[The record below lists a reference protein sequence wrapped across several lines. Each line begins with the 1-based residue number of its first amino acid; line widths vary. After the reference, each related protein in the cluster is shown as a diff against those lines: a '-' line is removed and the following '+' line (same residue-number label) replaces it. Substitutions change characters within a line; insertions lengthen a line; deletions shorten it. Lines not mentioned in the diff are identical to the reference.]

1 MSRSKIELIE
11 RSQMPTAGV
20 TRTPRLTKED
30 AMPSI
35 TVNGTEIYH
44 ELKGSGPSLLFISG
58 ATGDAGHFERVADL
72 LADELAVVTYDRRGH
87 SRSPRPEGWDT
98 TSPNEQ
104 ADDAAALLTALELG
118 PAAVFGNSYGAIFAL
133 NLVIRHPEV
142 VRGAILHEP
151 PLISVLERPEET
163 QAAVGGAV
171 EKGMASGGPPAAVES
186 FIRFAAGDANWER
199 LEPDLRERMQGNG
212 ETLFDIEMGKFEDYR
227 PDDATLG
234 AVSVPVEVLV
244 SEESAPFFTE
254 AAGWLAERLGVEI
267 VRTPGTHTPQ
277 WDRPEELVNTIR
289 SFLRKLEAKAAL

>member
-1 MSRSKIELIE
+1 
-11 RSQMPTAGV
+11 MPTTGV
-20 TRTPRLTKED
+20 TPDAHLMKEK
-30 AMPSI
+30 AMSSI
-35 TVNGTEIYH
+35 TVNGTEIYY

-58 ATGDAGHFERVADL
+58 ATGDARHFERVADL
-72 LADELAVVTYDRRGH
+72 LADEFAVVTYDRRGN

-98 TSPNEQ
+98 TSPDEQ
-104 ADDAAALLTALELG
+104 ADDAAVLLTALELG

-171 EKGMASGGPPAAVES
+171 EKGMASGGPPAAVET
-186 FIRFAAGDANWER
+186 FIRFVSGDANWER

-234 AVSVPVEVLV
+234 AISVPVEVLV
-244 SEESAPFFTE
+244 SEESAPFFAE
-254 AAGWLAERLGVEI
+254 AAGWLAARLGVET

-289 SFLRKLEAKAAL
+289 PFLRRLEATATAS